1 MITRTSRFGD
11 LVFNRDAIVRAA
23 LRAFVEVS
31 VANMDP
37 LVRHAFTA
45 CAFPGWTG
53 DLQRGAFYNDNVCG
67 DYEVVAWTET
77 GVVGL
82 AYELGFGPIDQLGLT
97 PDKVTGG
104 PGDVRQA
111 VPGLPTELEPAFAMA
126 AGMLHTREDLHKGE
140 MYSERLAGV
149 GFWLHGDRVGGSL
162 FDDPTANGANRLAAW
177 GLLRGDRLPLA
188 CNDWVEFRA
197 DQPSAVAIHAIVDA
211 VTARAI
217 KRPTELTA
225 DELATLLPT
234 PADPERLACAQ
245 TRLRKVGIR
254 WPGSPAIP
262 D

>member
-1 MITRTSRFGD
+1 MITRTSRFGR

-31 VANMDP
+31 LANVDP
-37 LVRHAFTA
+37 LARHSFTA
-45 CAFPGWTG
+45 CTFPGWTG

-67 DYEVVAWTET
+67 DYEVIAWTEA

-97 PDKVTGG
+97 PDTVTGG
-104 PGDVRQA
+104 SDDVRGA
-111 VPGLPTELEPAFAMA
+111 VPGLPAELTSAFTMA
-126 AGMLHTREDLHKGE
+126 AGMLHTREDLYRGK

-149 GFWLHGDRVGGSL
+149 GFWLHGDRVDGLL

-188 CNDWVEFRA
+188 CNDLVEFRA

-211 VTARAI
+211 VTARALEG
-217 KRPTELTA
+217 PTELTS

-234 PADPERLACAQ
+234 PADPERLVCAQ
-245 TRLRKVGIR
+245 TRLRKVGIT
-254 WPGSPAIP
+254 WPGSPEIP
-262 D
+262 A